1 MPDIEQFHSCEG
13 PLDWHGLYNSKF
25 KEYVTPEANA
35 HPAKMSLAL
44 ADKILTHLE
53 RLHLI
58 RKGDTIVD
66 FMAGTARTGVI
77 AELHGY
83 RFTGIE
89 LESHFIDMIGK
100 NRALLADKLKREPQ
114 WNIIQ
119 GDARHLSELLN
130 GGSAIVSPPYGDMI
144 NSERNSIDTD
154 KIADPRKRGKASP
167 NSQINQRMKYS
178 AIISPSYGMGERIRA
193 FWQYRY
199 TALSRQASA
208 YTRYS
213 AITSPPY
220 SEAQDRARLPV
231 QDGSISDVMA
241 RQYDK
246 DIHGRSEAQIGN
258 LPDKV
263 GIVSPPYEGQTYAQ
277 DIDFYR
283 KVMIDTK
290 RDPNAPRFQNNLAY
304 GSSANQIGNQSNE
317 TYLSAMLH
325 VYAEAYKAGISPLVT
340 VTKNP
345 TRKGHLRRLDLDTA
359 SLLQQ
364 AGYRIVDYHRA
375 ILFRQNAQQTL
386 LGDIRKEVKGQ
397 VSFFKRISMLKG
409 NIAADHEDI
418 IFAVKKSDD

>member
-1 MPDIEQFHSCEG
+1 MTDIESYHSCDG

-44 ADKILTHLE
+44 ADKIFTHLE
-53 RLHLI
+53 RLQLI
-58 RKGDTIVD
+58 HKGDMIID
-66 FMAGTARTGVI
+66 FMAGTARTGII
-77 AELHGY
+77 AELRGY
-83 RFTGIE
+83 KFTGIE
-89 LESHFIDMIGK
+89 LESHFIDMISK
-100 NRALLADKLKREPQ
+100 NKALLADKLRREPQ
-114 WNIIQ
+114 WNIIH

-130 GGSAIVSPPYGDMI
+130 GGSAIVSPPY
-144 NSERNSIDTD
+144 
-154 KIADPRKRGKASP
+154 
-167 NSQINQRMKYS
+167 SQ
-178 AIISPSYGMGERIRA
+178 
-193 FWQYRY
+193 
-199 TALSRQASA
+199 
-208 YTRYS
+208 
-213 AITSPPY
+213 
-220 SEAQDRARLPV
+220 AQDRARLPV
-231 QDGSISDVMA
+231 QDGSVSDVMA

-246 DIHGRSEAQIGN
+246 SIHGSSSAQIGN

-263 GIVSPPYEGQTYAQ
+263 GIVSPPYMDQLPANNK
-277 DIDFYR
+277 F
-283 KVMIDTK
+283 KVPNDTSGHFSGK
-290 RDPNAPRFQNNLAY
+290 DY
-304 GSSANQIGNQSNE
+304 GSSKNQIGNQSNE
-317 TYLSAMLH
+317 TYLSAMLQ